1 MTLFKRA
8 IILILSIKME
18 IKVVKRNSVNI
29 HRLECVNV
37 FEERTSRLD
46 LLKIKKTIN
55 KFKDWNF
62 VKTKWAGEPD
72 GWME

>member
-1 MTLFKRA
+1 
-8 IILILSIKME
+8 ME
-18 IKVVKRNSVNI
+18 IKVVKRNSINI
-29 HRLECVNV
+29 HRLECVSV
-37 FEERTSRLD
+37 FEQRTSRLD

-62 VKTKWAGEPD
+62 IKMKWVGGWVGETD